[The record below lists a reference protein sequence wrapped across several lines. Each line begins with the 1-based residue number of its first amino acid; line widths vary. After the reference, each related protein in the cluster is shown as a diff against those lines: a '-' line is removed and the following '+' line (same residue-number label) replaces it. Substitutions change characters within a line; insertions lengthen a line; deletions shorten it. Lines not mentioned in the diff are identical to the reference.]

1 MRRVRS
7 LSIALLIVLA
17 ACAVSGQQPKRTREP
32 YIAPLLPAEQA
43 WKITLAERPAADGA
57 MDDAAVYVPVE
68 EVTASTE
75 DGAPPPSPA
84 QLVALDRQT
93 GATRWTSSVSTRL
106 PPLLTHGVV
115 VVATP
120 GGIEALDPRTG
131 RQQWSVALD
140 RPARTRMIAQGP
152 LLLTVLEGG
161 DVVAVHLQRREV
173 AWRLSLGASDR
184 VSMTA
189 DAEAAYLVANGSRA
203 MSVNLADG
211 LLRWERTL
219 DGELSEP
226 VVDRDRV
233 FIGSTTKS
241 FWSLDA
247 RTGKDKWKWTGQI
260 FGGTIAGAA
269 VYGNN
274 VYVVSW
280 DNIVRALDRGHG
292 AQKWKEP
299 VTRPLFPPR
308 ILNGIVA
315 VVGVSPTLST
325 FRADNGSPVSTWSF
339 PSELLLQ
346 GAPLIDAPAPYRVAI
361 VAVFRDGQVF
371 GLRPT
376 EMLFKEAAPVPLTA
390 LPGRQL
396 PRETP

>member
-1 MRRVRS
+1 MRS
-7 LSIALLIVLA
+7 LSIALLIVLGA
-17 ACAVSGQQPKRTREP
+17 GAVSGQQPKRTREP

-43 WKITLAERPAADGA
+43 WKITLAARPAAEGV

-84 QLVALDRQT
+84 LLVALDRQT

-120 GGIEALDPRTG
+120 SGIEAFDPRAG

-140 RPARTRMIAQGP
+140 RPARARMVAQGP

-173 AWRLSLGASDR
+173 AWRISLGVADR
-184 VSMTA
+184 VSMTT
-189 DAEAAYLVANGSRA
+189 DAEAAYLVTSGSRA

-211 LLRWERTL
+211 VLRWERTL

-226 VVDRDRV
+226 VVDRDRL

-260 FGGTIAGAA
+260 FGGTIVGAA
-269 VYGNN
+269 VHGNN

-280 DNIVRALDRGHG
+280 DNIVRALDRGDG
-292 AQKWKEP
+292 AQRWKKP

-315 VVGVSPTLST
+315 VVGVSPTLAT

-376 EMLFKEAAPVPLTA
+376 EMLFKEPAPVPMTV
-390 LPGRQL
+390 LPGRPL